1 AWIDPRDIAEEEA
14 LTTLKGVNT
23 RVTELTAV
31 QEQDT
36 QDIYRVMEVAQGRQT
51 EMFQR
56 VETLVD
62 DSRYHYET
70 GRLVDQEA
78 RCSREAWAHSIGL
91 SSAVHFELQGYMT
104 HTWVQDQRID
114 AHDTLIA
121 TLTTQLSSLQGH
133 LVTAL
138 GEIQAL
144 QAREQARAGA
154 PEGAGSST

>member
-1 AWIDPRDIAEEEA
+1 HLVTA
-14 LTTLKGVNT
+14 LG
-23 RVTELTAV
+23 E
-31 QEQDT
+31 
-36 QDIYRVMEVAQGRQT
+36 I
-51 EMFQR
+51 QR

-114 AHDTLIA
+114 AQDTLIA

-133 LVTAL
+133 LVMAL

-154 PEGAGSST
+154 RRVPVVIRS

>member
-1 AWIDPRDIAEEEA
+1 PYVPEPEYPEYIPVEDEVFLAEEQPLPAPASTTADSPGYIPEDVAEEEA
-14 LTTLKGVNT
+14 LTTLEGVNT

-36 QDIYRVMEVAQGRQT
+36 QDIYGVMEDAQGRQT

-56 VETLVD
+56 FETLVD

-78 RCSREAWAHSIGL
+78 RC
-91 SSAVHFELQGYMT
+91 
-104 HTWVQDQRID
+104 
-114 AHDTLIA
+114 
-121 TLTTQLSSLQGH
+121 
-133 LVTAL
+133 
-138 GEIQAL
+138 EIQAL
-144 QAREQARAGA
+144 QAREQARAGT

>member
-1 AWIDPRDIAEEEA
+1 KAEIRRRISEDIGYGIRDAWIDPRDIAEEEA
-14 LTTLKGVNT
+14 LTTLEGVNT
-23 RVTELTAV
+23 R
-31 QEQDT
+31 
-36 QDIYRVMEVAQGRQT
+36 RRQT

-78 RCSREAWAHSIGL
+78 RCSQEAWAYSIVL
-91 SSAVHFELQGYMT
+91 SSAV
-104 HTWVQDQRID
+104 
-114 AHDTLIA
+114 
-121 TLTTQLSSLQGH
+121 H

-144 QAREQARAGA
+144 QAREQARTST